1 MATNTG
7 GGTTASLNNTP
18 QAQTDTFTKSEDTL
32 GVYTLDVMAN
42 DLAGNAKV
50 LWSLDNSATDADG
63 SLDLIATDVGETAVT
78 SDDTSLHG
86 AKIWIEN
93 GKVRY
98 ETSTLNSSFATRLG
112 ALAAGETLT
121 DSFTYAIRM
130 SNGTLSWTTAY

>member
-18 QAQTDTFTKSEDTL
+18 QAQTDSFLKSEDE
-32 GVYTLDVMAN
+32 GGIYSLDVMAN
-42 DLAGNAKV
+42 DLAGNAKI

-63 SLDLIATDVGETAVT
+63 SLDLIASDIGETISNT
-78 SDDTSLHG
+78 DDTSFNG

-98 ETSTLNSSFATRLG
+98 DTSTLN
-112 ALAAGETLT
+112 
-121 DSFTYAIRM
+121 
-130 SNGTLSWTTAY
+130 